1 MTRISVELV
10 PRDVE
15 VLKEEVKTIKEKLS
29 DVELE
34 KWSNEALKQIGELRY
49 DSEMKEDG
57 ITEILKFGIAF
68 SGKKVCVR
76 TE

>member
-34 KWSNEALKQIGELRY
+34 KWSNEALK
-49 DSEMKEDG
+49 
-57 ITEILKFGIAF
+57 
-68 SGKKVCVR
+68 
-76 TE
+76 

>member
-29 DVELE
+29 DF
-34 KWSNEALKQIGELRY
+34 ALSVTANFLSLIFQI
-49 DSEMKEDG
+49 
-57 ITEILKFGIAF
+57 
-68 SGKKVCVR
+68 C
-76 TE
+76 